1 MTEFSDLLTETEALI
16 ALIEN
21 ESDALCAPTFA
32 ATALESEVKIDRAE
46 VYVALMTRFK
56 SEIEAAP
63 NAARPELRAAFQA
76 LNFALE
82 RNAAI
87 LKSHFRRTQNLLE
100 TIVAAAAPMPMGA
113 AQYSAQGV
121 TQMRAAVA
129 PIMVNAQA

>member
-1 MTEFSDLLTETEALI
+1 MDEISNLLNETDALI
-16 ALIEN
+16 ALIDR
-21 ESDALCAPTFA
+21 ESDALCAPIFA
-32 ATALESEVKIDRAE
+32 ATHEESEIKIDRAE
-46 VYVALMTRFK
+46 LYVALLGRFK
-56 SEIEAAP
+56 SQIEATP
-63 NAARPELRAAFQA
+63 DTQTPELKAAFQA

-113 AQYSAQGV
+113 AQYTARG
-121 TQMRAAVA
+121 TTNIRAAVA